1 MLHCCKQSLD
11 HSILVTSNL
20 YVFLLQIYSVRVRVD
35 TDYVLGL
42 LLEKGQFDIAK
53 KYAGIV
59 ESTASQVTIKEV
71 S

>member
-1 MLHCCKQSLD
+1 M
-11 HSILVTSNL
+11 
-20 YVFLLQIYSVRVRVD
+20 D

>member
-1 MLHCCKQSLD
+1 M
-11 HSILVTSNL
+11 
-20 YVFLLQIYSVRVRVD
+20 D

-71 S
+71 SWSELIVLDVDSYFALLGLFLGGAQLA